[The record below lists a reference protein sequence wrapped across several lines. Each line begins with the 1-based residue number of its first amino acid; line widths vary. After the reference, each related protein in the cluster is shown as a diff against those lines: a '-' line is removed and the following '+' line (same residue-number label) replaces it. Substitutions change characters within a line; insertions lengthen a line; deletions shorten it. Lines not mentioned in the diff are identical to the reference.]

1 MNKVLPAALT
11 SYDFLKFVAMVT
23 MIIDHAGYFF
33 FPEEEWMRMVGR
45 MSAPIWLFLVGYAQ
59 SRDFSLRMWIG
70 IALIALSAYVVGDH
84 ILPLSILA
92 SILVFRALIDPVMA
106 AIRANPSMLYPFLTI
121 LFFLM
126 FPTSGLIEYGA
137 PAMMFVMLGYAV
149 RHRDEDAFLK
159 SHLMPLALITA
170 AVHAVFQGYLFF
182 TFSFTPVQKLIVAA
196 GLLSI
201 VLLLTQFRPHVY
213 SALTARLPAP
223 LVWIIQLCGR
233 RSLEL
238 YVGHIILFRLAAL
251 AMGLDGFQPFHL
263 NAGR

>member
-1 MNKVLPAALT
+1 MNKFLPASLT
-11 SYDFLKFVAMVT
+11 SYDFLKFVALVT

-33 FPEEEWMRMVGR
+33 FPEEEWMRMIGR
-45 MSAPIWLFLVGYAQ
+45 ISAPIWLFLVGYAQ

-70 IALIALSAYVVGDH
+70 IALIALSAFVVGDH

-106 AIRANPSMLYPFLTI
+106 AIKANPAMLYPFMTI

-137 PAMMFVMLGYAV
+137 PAMMFVILGYAV
-149 RHRDEDAFLK
+149 RHQDADPFLK
-159 SHLMPLALITA
+159 SHLLPIALITA

-196 GLLSI
+196 ELLAI
-201 VLLLTQFRPHVY
+201 VVLLTQFRPHVY
-213 SALTARLPAP
+213 PALTARLPAP
-223 LVWIIQLCGR
+223 LVGLVQLAGR
-233 RSLEL
+233 RSLEI
-238 YVGHIILFRLAAL
+238 YVAHIVLFRLAAL
-251 AMGLDGFQPFHL
+251 ALGLDGFRLFHL
-263 NAGR
+263 NI